1 MVLVNNI
8 FGGIKTFFRTLFQ
21 KENSQKLLA
30 EKTEMLHEES
40 LFQKEIR
47 QRNLA
52 KKITNKEID
61 IIELTD
67 EEVDEMTEYFEKDNI
82 ALDREIERVKM
93 NILRMQQ
100 KLKI

>member
-1 MVLVNNI
+1 LVNKI
-8 FGGIKTFFRTLFQ
+8 FSGVKNFFSTLFQ

-30 EKTEMLHEES
+30 EKTELTKEES

-47 QRNLA
+47 QRDLA
-52 KKITNKEID
+52 KKLMNKEID

-67 EEVDEMTEYFEKDNI
+67 EEAEEMTEYFEKDNI
-82 ALDREIERVKM
+82 ALDREIERVKN